1 MKFQQSLSI
10 SVSQELEDNFQEKLQ
25 EIWQDSYPEKII
37 IAVSGGIDSMALL
50 FLAQKFCQKKNVD
63 LVAITI
69 DHKIREESIQEA
81 NFVAKICQ
89 DHQIKHQILENNY
102 FIPKSNI
109 ESNLREIRY
118 ELLIN
123 FAKKNKIK
131 NILIA
136 HHEQDVAENFL
147 IRLFRGSGIDGL
159 SSMEEISEFKNTNL
173 VRPLLDFSKEELQKY
188 LKEKNIDYIEDPS
201 NKDQKF
207 LRNKIRH
214 FLNEFPEK
222 NLINQRIV
230 KASKNILE
238 NRKIIENLIEEKS
251 SEIYQFNQLGYY
263 LVHKNNFK
271 NLHKELALR
280 YLNLIFNHFNGK
292 FYKSRFEKINNLYD
306 WLIQDQIHKAN
317 NFNGAIIEDFNEENF
332 IIYRE
337 KSKIKNFKITQYSF
351 IWDNIFKIEIDE
363 NINLDNLEIITFDAK
378 EFNLLLKDPKF
389 RKYQNLKNPLKKIFY
404 TIPIIKKNNEIIAI
418 YHLLQHSSIK
428 ISL

>member
-1 MKFQQSLSI
+1 
-10 SVSQELEDNFQEKLQ
+10 
-25 EIWQDSYPEKII
+25 
-37 IAVSGGIDSMALL
+37 
-50 FLAQKFCQKKNVD
+50 
-63 LVAITI
+63 
-69 DHKIREESIQEA
+69 
-81 NFVAKICQ
+81 
-89 DHQIKHQILENNY
+89 
-102 FIPKSNI
+102 
-109 ESNLREIRY
+109 
-118 ELLIN
+118 
-123 FAKKNKIK
+123 
-131 NILIA
+131 
-136 HHEQDVAENFL
+136 
-147 IRLFRGSGIDGL
+147 
-159 SSMEEISEFKNTNL
+159 MEEISEFKNTNL